1 MRALRSLVL
10 LSIVTVSILAI
21 VGSGWWLYTSSTLPV
36 QIESEM
42 DLRTILKQSIE
53 SDRQSTQ
60 FNKRSA
66 ERDKVE
72 WATPDFARL
81 PKNFVA
87 LYIMSWDCPTYF
99 QTPRE
104 DGWPW
109 MKRVLNAARNKGMPG
124 DGACEFSFAQR
135 IAWRLG
141 VGGTGS
147 SAVMADRIHR
157 YLKKDQLV
165 AYDLHSMQFSQG
177 LIGVEAAARELM
189 QKELTELSLAELT
202 ELQLALPPWNQ
213 FNEVY
218 ACSAVGLLRQA
229 RDKLLMNLV
238 YVGLAPE
245 EAAKSAMA
253 QPLRCAAVKR

>member
-10 LSIVTVSILAI
+10 ISLVLGSLLAI
-21 VGSGWWLYTSSTLPV
+21 IGSGWWLYTSSTLPV
-36 QIESEM
+36 QIESEL

-60 FNKRSA
+60 FNKRVG
-66 ERDKVE
+66 EREKVE
-72 WATPDFARL
+72 WPTPDFARL
-81 PKNFVA
+81 PKNLVA

-109 MKRVLNAARNKGMPG
+109 TKRVLNAARNVGMPG

-135 IAWRLG
+135 LAWRLG
-141 VGGTGS
+141 VTGTGS

-165 AYDLHSMQFSQG
+165 AYDLHSMQFGQA
-177 LIGVEAAARELM
+177 LIGVEAASRELM
-189 QKELTELSLAELT
+189 GRELTELSLAELA
-202 ELQLALPPWNQ
+202 EFQLAIPPWNQ

-218 ACSAVGLLRQA
+218 QCSAVGLLRQA
-229 RDKLLMNLV
+229 RDKLLMNLF

-245 EAAKSAMA
+245 EAVKSAMA
-253 QPLRCAAVKR
+253 QPLRCPAVKR